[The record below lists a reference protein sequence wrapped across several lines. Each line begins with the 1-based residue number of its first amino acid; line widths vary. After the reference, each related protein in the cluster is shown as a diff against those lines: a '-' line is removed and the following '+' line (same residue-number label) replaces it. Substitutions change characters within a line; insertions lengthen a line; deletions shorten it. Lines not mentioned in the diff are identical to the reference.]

1 MIRSDCGTNLTK
13 ADKELKEAI
22 EKWNQQRIDGFC
34 AQRGIQ
40 WIFNPPGASHMG
52 GAWERMI
59 RSVHQILKALLKE
72 QVLYDEVLHT
82 KC

>member
-22 EKWNQQRIDGFC
+22 KEWNQQRIDGFC

-40 WIFNPPGASHMG
+40 
-52 GAWERMI
+52 
-59 RSVHQILKALLKE
+59 
-72 QVLYDEVLHT
+72 
-82 KC
+82 